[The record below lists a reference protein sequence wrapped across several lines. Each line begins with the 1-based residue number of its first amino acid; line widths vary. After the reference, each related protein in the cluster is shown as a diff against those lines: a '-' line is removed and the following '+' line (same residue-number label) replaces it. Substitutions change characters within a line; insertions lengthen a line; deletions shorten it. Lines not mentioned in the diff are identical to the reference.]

1 MLLRQERL
9 AFVLLVIVAIG
20 IILGSIALAGIDKGT
35 FAKDFSPMQ
44 PEGSL
49 VRIDGIVEELRWTQT
64 GGHLNARVE
73 GTQVFIPAAAAKK
86 ITLRKGDHVLIY
98 GIIQTYRGEKEVV
111 VQNAG
116 DVKQLSGSN
125 H

>member
-9 AFVLLVIVAIG
+9 AFVLLVIVAVG
-20 IILGSIALAGIDKGT
+20 IILGSVVLAGIDKGT
-35 FAKDFSPMQ
+35 LAKDFSPMQ

-49 VRIDGIVEELRWTQT
+49 VRIDGIVEELHWTQT
-64 GGHLNARVE
+64 GGHLTATVA
-73 GTQVFIPAAAAKK
+73 GTQVFIPAAVAKK

-116 DVKQLSGSN
+116 DVKQFSPYD

>member
-73 GTQVFIPAAAAKK
+73 GTQVFIPAAVAKK

>member
-9 AFVLLVIVAIG
+9 AFVLLVIVAVG
-20 IILGSIALAGIDKGT
+20 IILGSVVLAGIDKGT
-35 FAKDFSPMQ
+35 LAKDFSPMQ

-64 GGHLNARVE
+64 GGHVNARVA
-73 GTQVFIPAAAAKK
+73 GTQVFIPAAVAKK
-86 ITLRKGDHVLIY
+86 ITLRKGDHVLVY

-116 DVKQLSGSN
+116 DVKQCSLYD

>member
-20 IILGSIALAGIDKGT
+20 IILGSLILAGIEKGT
-35 FAKDFSPMQ
+35 LAKEFSLSQ

-49 VRIDGIVEELRWTQT
+49 VRIDGIVEDLSWTQT
-64 GGHLNARVE
+64 GGHLNVRVA
-73 GTQVFIPAAAAKK
+73 GTPVFIPAAVAKK
-86 ITLRKGDHVLIY
+86 ITLRKGDHVLVY
-98 GIIQTYRGEKEVV
+98 GIIQNYRGEKEVV

-116 DVKQLSGSN
+116 DVLQFSADD